1 MRYLFLAVLLVF
13 SVVPAFADDPS
24 TSPDLPATSVI
35 SSSLS
40 GAIQHAIGNP
50 LASTQTVT
58 PAIEE
63 VVPVTTT
70 TTSMTTESFP
80 YTSIVPVTTTTQIQ
94 TGTVAVQQ
102 FMHDPSFFIPF
113 QSTLPTM
120 TTSQFQSIIPYNYQ
134 YLGLVRLDNQY
145 FMTNLLSN
153 PICATAC
160 LPANSLTIPTPTGL
174 PVGSLDGKT
183 VYSYDLKIS
192 GRESVQVIYHPLTN
206 SFTPAPADHDYT
218 GKTVTFYS
226 PTSASLSSQEYASY
240 QAGYKNY
247 SGKQEVTTGKPYFVI
262 TSVATPTGTIQAPGV
277 DYATGQAW
285 GAKSVITNVPTY
297 STTTSTS
304 FKPVTTT
311 STVTVPVTTSSST
324 FKTVYIPL
332 KSSAIHLSASTFTT
346 VGPPISTKITSIKGS
361 PVVAPLTTRWNSL
374 PGPGS
379 PTLLQISPWSNPIS
393 LVASLAIGA
402 VLPGHSKS
410 VWFGQIA
417 KNHPFMGGK
426 SLRAPTPIHVSHH
439 PKTSIHHI

>member
-1 MRYLFLAVLLVF
+1 MRYLFLAVFLVF

-50 LASTQTVT
+50 LASTQNVT

-80 YTSIVPVTTTTQIQ
+80 YTSFVPVTTTTQIQ
-94 TGTVAVQQ
+94 TGTAEVQQ

-134 YLGLVRLDNQY
+134 YLGLVKVDNQY
-145 FMTNLLSN
+145 FMPNVLSN
-153 PICATAC
+153 PICSTAC
-160 LPANSLTIPTPTGL
+160 LPANLLTIPTPIGL
-174 PVGSLDGKT
+174 PVGTIDGKT
-183 VYSYDLKIS
+183 VYSYDLKNSS
-192 GRESVQVIYHPLTN
+192 GESGQVIYHTSTN
-206 SFTPAPADHDYT
+206 SFTPASADHDYT

-226 PTSASLSSQEYASY
+226 TTSASLSAQEYAAA
-240 QAGYKNY
+240 QAGYNY
-247 SGKQEVTTGKPYFVI
+247 SGKQEVSTGSPYSVI
-262 TSVATPTGTIQAPGV
+262 TSVATPTGTIQAPGG

-297 STTTSTS
+297 STTTSIS

-311 STVTVPVTTSSST
+311 STVTVPVTTSSTT

-332 KSSAIHLSASTFTT
+332 KSSAIHLSARHQSRQSTQSLSTVPGTT
-346 VGPPISTKITSIKGS
+346 EP
-361 PVVAPLTTRWNSL
+361 
-374 PGPGS
+374 
-379 PTLLQISPWSNPIS
+379 
-393 LVASLAIGA
+393 
-402 VLPGHSKS
+402 
-410 VWFGQIA
+410 
-417 KNHPFMGGK
+417 
-426 SLRAPTPIHVSHH
+426 
-439 PKTSIHHI
+439 